1 MAVEIERKFLVVN
14 DLWREQVVSSS
25 EIQQAYI
32 SNQANVTVRIRL
44 YHDKAVLT
52 IKGPT
57 KGISRDEFEYSV
69 PIEDAQQMLDLR
81 QNGVVIEKTR
91 HKVRCGEHIW
101 DLDIF
106 YGENAGLEMAEVEL
120 EAEAEEFMMPDWVGA
135 EVTGDRRYANSHLAE
150 HPYCDWQD
158 K

>member
-1 MAVEIERKFLVVN
+1 MAVEIERKFLVIN
-14 DLWREQVVSSS
+14 DLWREQVVSSAD
-25 EIQQAYI
+25 IQQAYI
-32 SNQANVTVRIRL
+32 SNQANATVRVRI
-44 YHDKAVLT
+44 YSDKAFLT

-69 PIEDAQQMLDLR
+69 PVEDAKQMLSLR
-81 QNGVVIEKTR
+81 QTGVVIEKAR
-91 HKVRCGEHIW
+91 HKVRSGKHIW

-106 YGENAGLEMAEVEL
+106 YGDNQGLNMAEVEL
-120 EAEAEEFMMPDWVGA
+120 KSEGEEFAMPEWVGQ

-150 HPYCDWQD
+150 DPYCNWRD